1 MNRLWVLL
9 EYKTRLNR
17 ENMFILLGLV
27 LVFIMLVSLTTYIFI
42 SNVQRDEIIMKYQAE
57 QVYSNFL
64 MQLRQNPMAVETLF
78 KESPLLG
85 IAVYDQAGKI
95 MTTQFTIG
103 DVPREIDVS
112 PGSMLASGEMIYN
125 DADNTISF
133 VRQARLTLSLPIIGF
148 TQSILDEEAMIRLPD
163 SLYIKMDGKMYR
175 DQYIAS
181 ITLFSVVIFLILM
194 AEVGIWF
201 LYKRNELYRRRLAE
215 QGQLARLGEAARTLT
230 HEIKN
235 PLSAI
240 TLQNAYLRK
249 TLPPQYVGE
258 LRVIEEEIGR
268 LNHLTGRISDFLR
281 NPQGEPERI
290 SVVPFVRE
298 LLAKFEHSITFADQS
313 VSSCTVVIDRER
325 FRSIIENILLNA
337 LESCTDTKRDPQVSV
352 EISCGSRHV
361 IITIADRGDGLPQG
375 DGKKLFDPF
384 YTTKIHGSG
393 IGLAISLRFIE
404 AARGTLRITPRE
416 GGGTQAVIKLPG
428 GTG

>member
-1 MNRLWVLL
+1 MNRLWGII
-9 EYKTRLNR
+9 EQKTRLNR
-17 ENMFILLGLV
+17 ENIFILLGLV
-27 LVFIMLVSLTTYIFI
+27 LIFITLASLATYIFI
-42 SNVQRDEIIMKYQAE
+42 SNVRRDEVIMKYQAE

-112 PGSMLASGEMIYN
+112 PGSTLASGEMVY
-125 DADNTISF
+125 DDTDNSIAF

-148 TQSILDEEAMIRLPD
+148 TQSILDEEAMIRMPD
-163 SLYIKMDGKMYR
+163 SLYIKMDGKIFR

-181 ITLFSVVIFLILM
+181 ITWFSIALMLILLS
-194 AEVGIWF
+194 EVGIWF

-240 TLQNAYLRK
+240 SLQNAYLKK
-249 TLPPQYVGE
+249 TLPEQYVGE

-281 NPQGEPERI
+281 NPQGDPEQI

-298 LLAKFEHSITFADQS
+298 LLAKFEHTIAFADQCDEA
-313 VSSCTVVIDRER
+313 CTVVIDRER

-337 LESCTDTKRDPQVSV
+337 LESCADPYRDPQVSV
-352 EISCGSRHV
+352 DISCGSRSV
-361 IITIADRGDGLPQG
+361 QITIADRGDGLPPG
-375 DGKKLFDPF
+375 DEKKLFDPF

-393 IGLAISLRFIE
+393 IGLAISLRFVE
-404 AARGTLRITPRE
+404 AARGTLKITPRE
-416 GGGTQAVIKLPG
+416 GGGTQAVIRLPG

>member
-181 ITLFSVVIFLILM
+181 ITWFSVVIFLILM